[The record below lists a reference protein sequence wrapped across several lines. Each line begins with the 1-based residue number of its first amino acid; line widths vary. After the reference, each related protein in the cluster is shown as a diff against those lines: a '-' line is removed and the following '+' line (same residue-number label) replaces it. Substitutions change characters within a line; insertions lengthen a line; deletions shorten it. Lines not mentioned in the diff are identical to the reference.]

1 MPVSLGVQKDHGFD
15 DPLGLLFDC
24 HRRIELFLN
33 MLLKVATDLRGG
45 KLDTQH
51 RDALEAALRYFST
64 AMPRHTADEEESL
77 FPRLR
82 QMNSPQAGEAL
93 KRIEVLKADH
103 IAADRDHQRV
113 DLLGRKWVAEGQLSQ
128 PALDELMTLLN
139 RLQEMYSRHIQVE
152 DTSLFPAAR
161 QLLSEDQVREIGRE
175 MAERRGLKPVHQL

>member
-24 HRRIELFLN
+24 HRRIELFLK
-33 MLLKVATDLRGG
+33 MLQRVANELQGG
-45 KLDTQH
+45 KLDMQH

-82 QMNSPQAGEAL
+82 QMNSPEADEAL
-93 KRIEVLKADH
+93 KRIEVLEADH
-103 IAADRDHQRV
+103 IAADRDHQQV
-113 DLLGRKWVAEGQLSQ
+113 DVLGRKWLAGGQLP
-128 PALDELMTLLN
+128 PADLEELTALLD
-139 RLQEMYSRHIQVE
+139 RLQQMYARHIKLE

-161 QLLSEDQVREIGRE
+161 RLLSQDQVRQIGRE
-175 MAERRGLKPVHQL
+175 MAERRGLKPVQL

>member
-24 HRRIELFLN
+24 HRRIELFLK
-33 MLLKVATDLRGG
+33 MLQRVASDCQVG
-45 KLDTQH
+45 KLDMQH

-82 QMNSPQAGEAL
+82 QMNSPTSDEAL
-93 KRIEVLKADH
+93 KRIEALEADH

-113 DLLGRKWVAEGQLSQ
+113 DVLGRKWLDEGLLSRLD
-128 PALDELMTLLN
+128 LDELTALLN
-139 RLQEMYSRHIQVE
+139 RLQQMYTRHIKVE

-161 QLLSEDQVREIGRE
+161 RLLSEDQVREIGRE
-175 MAERRGLKPVHQL
+175 MAERRGLRPVQL

>member
-24 HRRIELFLN
+24 HRRIELFLK
-33 MLLKVATDLRGG
+33 MLLRVASDQKGG
-45 KLDTQH
+45 RLDTQH
-51 RDALEAALRYFST
+51 RDALEAALRYFSS

-82 QMNSPQAGEAL
+82 QMNSPEADEAL
-93 KRIEVLKADH
+93 KRIEVLEADH

-113 DLLGRKWVAEGQLSQ
+113 DVLGRKWLAEGQLSQ
-128 PALDELMTLLN
+128 PELDELMTLLD
-139 RLQEMYSRHIQVE
+139 RLQQMYTRHIQVE

-161 QLLSEDQVREIGRE
+161 RLLSEDQVREMGRE
-175 MAERRGLKPVHQL
+175 MAERRGLKPIQL

>member
-24 HRRIELFLN
+24 HRRIELFLK
-33 MLLKVATDLRGG
+33 MLLKVANDLQGSQ
-45 KLDTQH
+45 LDKQH

-82 QMNSPQAGEAL
+82 QMNSPEADEAL
-93 KRIEVLKADH
+93 KRIDVLEADH

-113 DLLGRKWVAEGQLSQ
+113 DVLGRKWLAEDQLSQ
-128 PALDELMTLLN
+128 PELGELASLLN
-139 RLQEMYSRHIQVE
+139 RLKQMYTRHIQVE

-161 QLLSEDQVREIGRE
+161 RLLSEEQVREIGRE
-175 MAERRGLKPVHQL
+175 MAERRGLKPVQF

>member
-24 HRRIELFLN
+24 HRRIELFLK
-33 MLLKVATDLRGG
+33 MLLKVASDLQGSQ
-45 KLDTQH
+45 LDKQH

-82 QMNSPQAGEAL
+82 QMNSPESDEAL
-93 KRIEVLKADH
+93 KRIEVLEADH

-113 DLLGRKWVAEGQLSQ
+113 DVLGRKWLAQGQLPQ
-128 PALDELMTLLN
+128 AELDELMTLLN
-139 RLQEMYSRHIQVE
+139 RLQQMYTRHIQIE

-161 QLLSEDQVREIGRE
+161 RMLSEDQVRKIGRE
-175 MAERRGLKPVHQL
+175 MAERRGLRPVQL